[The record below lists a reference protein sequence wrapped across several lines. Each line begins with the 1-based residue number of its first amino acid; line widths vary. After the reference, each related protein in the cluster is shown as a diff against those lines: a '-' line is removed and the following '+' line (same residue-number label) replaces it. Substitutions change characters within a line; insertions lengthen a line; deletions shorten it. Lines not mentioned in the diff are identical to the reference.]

1 MNLPA
6 SAVSFLDAFQGACS
20 DSRWQ
25 GHMPTVNVYTFSR
38 GDEDDAG
45 GHMVSIGCAPCT
57 LKNQVGTGSSH
68 TTLVCL
74 AGVQQRVEHALGG
87 PLDTEPRIHF
97 VREVA
102 PNKRMLCVSFRLPEA
117 VATAKCSSQAAASP
131 AAAAQTD
138 AADTD
143 AKHPP
148 AKRLRTSPHATS
160 E

>member
-20 DSRWQ
+20 DPRWQ

-45 GHMVSIGCAPCT
+45 GHTVAMSSEHCCKMKPGP
-57 LKNQVGTGSSH
+57 GSSH
-68 TTLVCL
+68 VTLVCS

-117 VATAKCSSQAAASP
+117 VATAKCSSEAAVTP
-131 AAAAQTD
+131 AAAAQTH

-148 AKRLRTSPHATS
+148 AKRLRTSPHA

>member
-6 SAVSFLDAFQGACS
+6 SAVLFLDAFQGACS
-20 DSRWQ
+20 DPRWQ

-45 GHMVSIGCAPCT
+45 GHMVAMSSPLT
-57 LKNQVGTGSSH
+57 LQHQVGTGSSYAM
-68 TTLVCL
+68 LVCL

-117 VATAKCSSQAAASP
+117 IATAKCSSEAAVTP

-148 AKRLRTSPHATS
+148 AKRLRTSPHATT